1 MPIKI
6 SVLTRPLKEKIRN
19 SDHSELKSSGFWI
32 GHFLMIL
39 ATIVGVYL
47 AAQAGLKQAI
57 LFDEITGLQQGYHVR
72 SALID
77 ELQDNIQL
85 LSAYKETYLSKQ
97 ISGQE
102 LKQNNPDLSFY
113 IWTSMQQSPV
123 TLEIP
128 GYFLNGIQRFYR
140 SVNDIIEKAEQ
151 RTYGASHAKKLLD
164 EQLQQINTTLLPQL
178 KNNIS
183 DVEQRLLQ
191 HDIRMPQYSSLHGG
205 QQ

>member
-1 MPIKI
+1 MPIKF

-19 SDHSELKSSGFWI
+19 SDHTELKSSGFWI
-32 GHFLMIL
+32 GHLLMIL
-39 ATIVGVYL
+39 ATIIGVYL

-57 LFDEITGLQQGYHVR
+57 LFDEITSLQQGHHVR

-85 LSAYKETYLSKQ
+85 LTAYKENYLSKQ

-102 LKQNNPDLSFY
+102 LQQNNPDLSFY

-140 SVNDIIEKAEQ
+140 NVNDIIGKAEQ
-151 RTYGASHAKKLLD
+151 RTYAASHARKLLD
-164 EQLQQINTTLLPQL
+164 EQLQQVNSTLLPQL
-178 KNNIS
+178 KKNIS
-183 DVEQRLLQ
+183 ELEQRLLQ
-191 HDIRMPQYSSLHGG
+191 HNIRMPDYSGVNGG